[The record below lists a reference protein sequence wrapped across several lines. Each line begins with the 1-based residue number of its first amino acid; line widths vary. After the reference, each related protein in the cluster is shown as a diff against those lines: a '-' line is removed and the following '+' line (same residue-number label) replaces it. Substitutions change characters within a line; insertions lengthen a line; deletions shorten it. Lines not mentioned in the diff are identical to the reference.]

1 MAREMRTN
9 QSFVNRVWQQ
19 AGLKPHLSK
28 HFKVSN
34 DPHFEEKLQDVIG
47 LYMNPPEKAVVFCVD
62 EKNSIQ
68 ALDRTQPGLPMKK
81 GRCGTLTHDYKR
93 YGTST
98 LFAALNTATGE
109 VIGECKKRHRYEVM
123 R

>member
-62 EKNSIQ
+62 EKSSIQ
-68 ALDRTQPGLPMKK
+68 GLDRTQPGLPMKK
-81 GRCGTLTHDYKR
+81 GRCGTPVHDYKR
-93 YGTST
+93 HGTSR

-109 VIGECKKRHRYEVM
+109 VIGECKKRHRHEVI

>member
-62 EKNSIQ
+62 EKN
-68 ALDRTQPGLPMKK
+68 
-81 GRCGTLTHDYKR
+81 
-93 YGTST
+93 
-98 LFAALNTATGE
+98 
-109 VIGECKKRHRYEVM
+109 
-123 R
+123 